1 MILKIKTFVLL
12 EKRIEEIKIINEKNE
27 YEYIQIIKIT
37 FNRRITILFVLT
49 LYPIS
54 RAILYSY

>member
-37 FNRRITILFVLT
+37 FNRQITIFFVLT